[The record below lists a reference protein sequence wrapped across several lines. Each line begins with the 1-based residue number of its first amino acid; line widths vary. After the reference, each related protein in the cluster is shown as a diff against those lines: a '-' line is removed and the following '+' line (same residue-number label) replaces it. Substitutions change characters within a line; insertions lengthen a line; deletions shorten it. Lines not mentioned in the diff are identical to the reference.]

1 MKHTMLTF
9 RLHRNGV
16 ALVALGSVLLGG
28 LLFGA
33 GWLLGQRRA
42 MKPSPPAVP
51 SVPSLP
57 KEKQQSAAK
66 DHIEGEAFAL
76 RVGTFADEEAAKAY
90 VKELAAR
97 GHKPSVLAVTTQ
109 GGVVLHTVRIGRYAS
124 RDEASRAASELE
136 RKEGISS
143 AVVSAGSAGGA
154 TGG

>member
-1 MKHTMLTF
+1 VKHTMLTF

-16 ALVALGSVLLGG
+16 ALVALGSVLVGG

-42 MKPSPPAVP
+42 MKPPAVP
-51 SVPSLP
+51 SVPLVPSVP
-57 KEKQQSAAK
+57 SIAKGEQQSEPK
-66 DHIEGEAFAL
+66 DHLQEEAFAL
-76 RVGTFADEEAAKAY
+76 RVGAFADEEAAKAY

-97 GHKPSVLAVTTQ
+97 GHKPTVLPVTTQ
-109 GGVVLHTVRIGRYAS
+109 DGVVLHTVRIGRYAS
-124 RDEASRAASELE
+124 RDEASAAASELA

-143 AVVSAGSAGGA
+143 AVVSA